1 MKKTLCLILCLVMCV
16 GLFAACGGKTEPAA
30 SSSSGSSSSSSS
42 SSSSGAATAPSTET
56 IGQTN
61 TAGSSTAE
69 HEATPPPQEA
79 EYYDELSLY
88 INDKVA
94 IVDPLDPGARTA
106 QSGIIGHLAY
116 DMLVHFEL
124 DGSYSPEL
132 ATEWD
137 CNDDGSVWTFK
148 LRDDVTFHNGEHFT
162 ADDVLFSAEQ
172 YAATPGTY
180 GNSAFKQ
187 AEKIEVLGDYE
198 IRFTLSKP
206 NFDFVYDVCSPVV
219 NIVNREAY
227 ESGDEHAG
235 WIGTGPFKIV
245 DQVPNDSITF
255 EAYDGYWG
263 EPVYCKKFVCRY
275 IAERTARNIML
286 ENDEFTFANVD
297 GVDIPTYENDP
308 RLTMTSYVMNN
319 LNYVSFNMKKPV
331 TGDKNFRLAVAYAL
345 DKQEIIDIALN
356 GYGAPAETGALW
368 GYRTAYKDYSI
379 PPFERDLEKAK
390 DYLAKSC
397 YEAEGKPTLSI
408 TASMPHTIASA
419 QVVQA
424 SLQAIGINCEVKQLD
439 APTMTAT
446 TTWDNNQEDIICGSG
461 SWSPLGSSIKG
472 FVTPG
477 NDSNKALYENQE
489 VVDLIDQAAATKD
502 GPEREEMYH
511 KIQQIMYEDLPYY
524 GTFHM
529 ALYIGSQKG
538 SGGAKYYVTNYH
550 DYSHAYRLKNPD

>member
-30 SSSSGSSSSSSS
+30 SGSSGSSASSG
-42 SSSSGAATAPSTET
+42 SSGAATSPTADT
-56 IGQTN
+56 IGKTN

-69 HEATPPPQEA
+69 HEATPPPKEA

-106 QSGIIGHLAY
+106 QSGILGLLGY
-116 DMLVHFEL
+116 DTLVRFEL

-132 ATEWD
+132 ATEWE
-137 CNDDGSVWTFK
+137 CNEDGSVWTFK

-162 ADDVLFSAEQ
+162 ADDVLFSAER
-172 YAATPGTY
+172 YKETPGTY

-187 AEKIEVLGDYE
+187 AASIDVLGDYE
-198 IRFTLSKP
+198 IRFNLEKP

-219 NIVNREAY
+219 SIVNREAY

-235 WIGTGPFKIV
+235 WIGTGAFKIV

-263 EPVYCKKFVCRY
+263 EPVYCKKFTCRY

-308 RLTMTSYVMNN
+308 RLTLTSYVMNN

-397 YEAEGKPTLSI
+397 YAAEGSPTLSI

-424 SLQAIGINCEVKQLD
+424 ALQAIGVNCEVKQLD

-446 TTWDNNQEDIICGSG
+446 TTWANNQEDIICGSG

-538 SGGAKYYVTNYH
+538 SGGAKYFVTNYH